1 MHWSNYSPSA
11 RTGTAKS
18 LQDAVGSTYSGP
30 GSGLL
35 PESDARSAVDYL
47 GPVCVV
53 AGGWNGCLL
62 FLRIS
67 EKPFATVRPL
77 KIAAQ
82 LVIECRPCSRI
93 NSAPRS
99 PDSVISSMRRATLL
113 RPTETSV

>member
-35 PESDARSAVDYL
+35 PESHARSAVDYL

-67 EKPFATVRPL
+67 EKPFARTTV
-77 KIAAQ
+77 AA
-82 LVIECRPCSRI
+82 VHERSECEPDRAKPVTIDRR
-93 NSAPRS
+93 RS
-99 PDSVISSMRRATLL
+99 
-113 RPTETSV
+113 